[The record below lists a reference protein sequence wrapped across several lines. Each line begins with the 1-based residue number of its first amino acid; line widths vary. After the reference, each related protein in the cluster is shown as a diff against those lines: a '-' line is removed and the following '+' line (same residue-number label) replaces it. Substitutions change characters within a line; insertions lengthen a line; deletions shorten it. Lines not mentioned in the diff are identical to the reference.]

1 VVSVLLAIAAS
12 ADKLTHEYEIA
23 AAVLLD
29 YEITA
34 SGNVVGTLLNNTR
47 NRVTDVEVFV
57 VYSWIRPR
65 GSVGEDNYSRS
76 MTYTLPIDL
85 SPGESMPVDIASARP
100 APDDDHYSI
109 TAKVV
114 GYTRY
119 RWANTR
125 FDD

>member
-1 VVSVLLAIAAS
+1 MS
-12 ADKLTHEYEIA
+12 
-23 AAVLLD
+23 LD

-47 NRVTDVEVFV
+47 NRVADVEVFV
-57 VYSWIRPR
+57 VYSWVRPR

-85 SPGESMPVDIASARP
+85 SPGESMPVDIASTRL
-100 APDDDHYSI
+100 APDDDDQYSI